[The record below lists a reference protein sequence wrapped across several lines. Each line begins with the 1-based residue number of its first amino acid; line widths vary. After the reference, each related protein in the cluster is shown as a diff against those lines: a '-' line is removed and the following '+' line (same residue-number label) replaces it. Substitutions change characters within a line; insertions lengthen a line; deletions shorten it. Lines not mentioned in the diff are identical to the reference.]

1 MDFGRNQGYQ
11 DYSRDKSEY
20 QIRQMDFCLPAN
32 HGHNNAS
39 AEFDTHRWIFAF
51 PPTMDTIMPNGI
63 TIATA
68 EPWIVLMIIIKV
80 KQS

>member
-1 MDFGRNQGYQ
+1 MLSFASSNVMKEWILAGTKDIRITREIKVSIKFG
-11 DYSRDKSEY
+11 
-20 QIRQMDFCLPAN
+20 
-32 HGHNNAS
+32 
-39 AEFDTHRWIFAF
+39 RWIFAF

-80 KQS
+80 KHS